1 MPKLRPL
8 PPAVVCRIL
17 AANGFVRV
25 RQSGSHI
32 IMRRELPGGDS
43 ATVPVPNHREV
54 TQIGHPAER
63 SRFDAFQEVSRLR
76 TWPACAAKRV

>member
-8 PPAVVCRIL
+8 PPSEICRIL
-17 AANGFVRV
+17 ADHGFVRV
-25 RQSGSHI
+25 RQAGSHI

-54 TQIGHPAER
+54 ATGTLKSII
-63 SRFDAFQEVSRLR
+63 RLSGIDPQFFR
-76 TWPACAAKRV
+76 K

>member
-17 AANGFVRV
+17 AAHGFVRT
-25 RQSGSHI
+25 RQTGSHI

-43 ATVPVPNHREV
+43 ATVPVPNHRE
-54 TQIGHPAER
+54 I
-63 SRFDAFQEVSRLR
+63 
-76 TWPACAAKRV
+76 AKGTLKSIITLSGLDSQLFRK

>member
-8 PPAVVCRIL
+8 PPADICRIL

-25 RQSGSHI
+25 RQAGSHI
-32 IMRRELPGGDS
+32 IMRRDLPGGDS

-54 TQIGHPAER
+54 AVGTMKSIIRLSGV
-63 SRFDAFQEVSRLR
+63 DARMFR
-76 TWPACAAKRV
+76 K

>member
-8 PPAVVCRIL
+8 PPAEICRIL
-17 AANGFVRV
+17 VAHGFVRD

-32 IMRRELPGGDS
+32 IMRRKLPGGDS

-54 TQIGHPAER
+54 AKGTLKSIITLSGL
-63 SRFDAFQEVSRLR
+63 DAGLFR
-76 TWPACAAKRV
+76 K

>member
-8 PPAVVCRIL
+8 PPAEICRIL

-25 RQSGSHI
+25 RQAGSHI
-32 IMRRELPGGDS
+32 MMRRDLPGGDS

-54 TQIGHPAER
+54 ATGTLKSII
-63 SRFDAFQEVSRLR
+63 RLSGLE
-76 TWPACAAKRV
+76 AKLFRK

>member
-8 PPAVVCRIL
+8 PPAEICRIL
-17 AANGFVRV
+17 AASGFVRV

-43 ATVPVPNHREV
+43 ATVPVPIHREV
-54 TQIGHPAER
+54 AKGTIKSIIALSGLDER
-63 SRFDAFQEVSRLR
+63 LFR
-76 TWPACAAKRV
+76 K